1 MTAVTAVSIDAPDA
15 APAAGH
21 LAGDEQRLAV
31 AVFRLLPAGEPV
43 SVLAVVLRGLTQNE
57 RGIP

>member
-1 MTAVTAVSIDAPDA
+1 
-15 APAAGH
+15 
-21 LAGDEQRLAV
+21 LQY
-31 AVFRLLPAGEPV
+31 FRLLPADEPV